1 MKNDTEELCTSWG
14 TVPIIS
20 LPLMPDDEWQRL
32 ARENAVGNYRRL
44 NGREPETVEEALE
57 WQRAFINSLDSCRA

>member
-32 ARENAVGNYRRL
+32 ARENAVGNYRKL
-44 NGREPETVEEALE
+44 NGREPETVEEAQE
-57 WQRAFINSLDSCRA
+57 WQRAFIRDSK